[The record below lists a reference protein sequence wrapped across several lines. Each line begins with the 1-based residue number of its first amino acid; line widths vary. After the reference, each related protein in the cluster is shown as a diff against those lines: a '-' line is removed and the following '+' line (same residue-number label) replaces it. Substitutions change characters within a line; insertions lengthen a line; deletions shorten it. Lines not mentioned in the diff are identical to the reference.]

1 MKKIAISLDSACD
14 LSKELIEKY
23 DFKIIPFGVNL
34 GDKFFYDGE
43 ITPEEIF
50 EYADNNK
57 TLPKTN
63 AVNEE
68 AFKEH
73 FAKIL
78 NDYDAIIHFDISSE
92 MSSAYQN
99 AVNASKN
106 FKNVYVVDSRTL
118 STAIS
123 LEAIYAKKLTETMD
137 DPAKIVELVK
147 KRIPAVQASFI
158 IERLDYLYK
167 GGRCSGLALLGANLL
182 KIRPEIEVLNGNM
195 KNTEKFRGKM
205 ADCVTK
211 YCRATLEKYNHP
223 DKSVIFITHSV
234 ADKELV
240 DAAKA
245 VVSEYGFENVYE
257 TTAGCTVSSHCGKN
271 TLGILYIACLLYTSP
286 SPRD

>member
-147 KRIPAVQASFI
+147 KRIPSVQASFI

-271 TLGILYIACLLYTSP
+271 TLGILYINDAE
-286 SPRD
+286 

>member
-14 LSKELIEKY
+14 LSKELIEKF

-271 TLGILYIACLLYTSP
+271 TLGILYINDAE
-286 SPRD
+286 

>member
-68 AFKEH
+68 SFKEH

-78 NDYDAIIHFDISSE
+78 NDYDAIIHFSISSE
-92 MSSAYQN
+92 MSSTYQN

-106 FKNVYVVDSRTL
+106 FKKVYVVDSRTL

-271 TLGILYIACLLYTSP
+271 TLGILYINDAE
-286 SPRD
+286 

>member
-43 ITPEEIF
+43 ISPEEIF

-68 AFKEH
+68 SFKEH

-78 NDYDAIIHFDISSE
+78 NDYDAIIHFDISSD

-271 TLGILYIACLLYTSP
+271 TLGILYINDAE
-286 SPRD
+286 

>member
-43 ITPEEIF
+43 ISPEEIF

-147 KRIPAVQASFI
+147 KRIPAVQTSFV

-271 TLGILYIACLLYTSP
+271 TLGILYINDAE
-286 SPRD
+286 

>member
-43 ITPEEIF
+43 ISPEEIF

-147 KRIPAVQASFI
+147 KRIPNVQASFI

-271 TLGILYIACLLYTSP
+271 TLGILYINDAE
-286 SPRD
+286 

>member
-23 DFKIIPFGVNL
+23 DFKVIPFGVNL

-43 ITPEEIF
+43 VTPEEIF

-211 YCRATLEKYNHP
+211 YCKATLEKYNHP

-271 TLGILYIACLLYTSP
+271 TLGILYINDAE
-286 SPRD
+286 

>member
-78 NDYDAIIHFDISSE
+78 NDYDAIIHFSISSE

-118 STAIS
+118 TTAIS

-257 TTAGCTVSSHCGKN
+257 TTTGCTVSSHCGKN
-271 TLGILYIACLLYTSP
+271 TLGILYINDAE
-286 SPRD
+286 

>member
-43 ITPEEIF
+43 ISPEEIF

-147 KRIPAVQASFI
+147 KRIPAVQTSFI

-271 TLGILYIACLLYTSP
+271 TLGILYIN
-286 SPRD
+286 DGE

>member
-68 AFKEH
+68 SFKEH
-73 FAKIL
+73 FANIL

-271 TLGILYIACLLYTSP
+271 TLGILYINDAE
-286 SPRD
+286 

>member
-43 ITPEEIF
+43 ISPKEIF

-271 TLGILYIACLLYTSP
+271 TLGILYIN
-286 SPRD
+286 DGE

>member
-43 ITPEEIF
+43 ISPEEIF

-147 KRIPAVQASFI
+147 KRIPAVQASFV

-271 TLGILYIACLLYTSP
+271 TLGILYINDAE
-286 SPRD
+286 

>member
-43 ITPEEIF
+43 IAPEEIF

-137 DPAKIVELVK
+137 DPAKIIELVK
-147 KRIPAVQASFI
+147 KRIPAVQASFV

-271 TLGILYIACLLYTSP
+271 TLGILYINDAE
-286 SPRD
+286 

>member
-43 ITPEEIF
+43 ISPEEIF

-68 AFKEH
+68 SFKEH

-78 NDYDAIIHFDISSE
+78 NDYDAIIHFSISSD

-271 TLGILYIACLLYTSP
+271 TLGILYINDAE
-286 SPRD
+286 

>member
-68 AFKEH
+68 SFKEH
-73 FAKIL
+73 FTKIL
-78 NDYDAIIHFDISSE
+78 NDYDAIIHFSISSE

-234 ADKELV
+234 AEKELV

-271 TLGILYIACLLYTSP
+271 TLGILYINDAE
-286 SPRD
+286 

>member
-14 LSKELIEKY
+14 LSKELIKKY

-43 ITPEEIF
+43 IAPEEIF

-68 AFKEH
+68 SFKEH

-147 KRIPAVQASFI
+147 KRIPAVQASFV

-245 VVSEYGFENVYE
+245 VVCEYGFENVYE

-271 TLGILYIACLLYTSP
+271 TLGILYINDAE
-286 SPRD
+286 

>member
-68 AFKEH
+68 SFKEH

-240 DAAKA
+240 NAAKA

-271 TLGILYIACLLYTSP
+271 TLGILYINDAE
-286 SPRD
+286 

>member
-43 ITPEEIF
+43 ISPEEIF

-68 AFKEH
+68 SFKEH

-78 NDYDAIIHFDISSE
+78 NDYDAIIHFDISSD

-147 KRIPAVQASFI
+147 KRIPAVQTSFI

-271 TLGILYIACLLYTSP
+271 TLGILYINDAE
-286 SPRD
+286 

>member
-23 DFKIIPFGVNL
+23 DFKVIPFGVNL

-78 NDYDAIIHFDISSE
+78 NDYDAIIHFDISSD

-271 TLGILYIACLLYTSP
+271 TLGILYINDAE
-286 SPRD
+286 

>member
-43 ITPEEIF
+43 ISPEEIF

-68 AFKEH
+68 SFKEH

-147 KRIPAVQASFI
+147 KRIPAVQTSFV

-271 TLGILYIACLLYTSP
+271 TLGILYINDAE
-286 SPRD
+286 

>member
-23 DFKIIPFGVNL
+23 DFKVIPFGVNL

-43 ITPEEIF
+43 ISPEEIF

-137 DPAKIVELVK
+137 DPAKIIELVK
-147 KRIPAVQASFI
+147 KRIPAVQASFV

-271 TLGILYIACLLYTSP
+271 TLGILYINDAE
-286 SPRD
+286 

>member
-68 AFKEH
+68 SFKEH

-78 NDYDAIIHFDISSE
+78 NDYDAIIHFSISSE

-271 TLGILYIACLLYTSP
+271 TLGILYINDAE
-286 SPRD
+286 

>member
-23 DFKIIPFGVNL
+23 DFKVIPFGVNL

-43 ITPEEIF
+43 ITPDEIF

-78 NDYDAIIHFDISSE
+78 NDYDAIIHFDISSD

-271 TLGILYIACLLYTSP
+271 TLGILYINDAE
-286 SPRD
+286 

>member
-78 NDYDAIIHFDISSE
+78 NDYDAIIHFDISSD

-147 KRIPAVQASFI
+147 KRIPSVQASFI

-271 TLGILYIACLLYTSP
+271 TLGILYINDAE
-286 SPRD
+286 

>member
-1 MKKIAISLDSACD
+1 MKKIAISIDSACD

-68 AFKEH
+68 SFKEH

-271 TLGILYIACLLYTSP
+271 TLGILYINDAE
-286 SPRD
+286 